1 MTRGRRATS
10 DEVKALKKDPT
21 SRRAALAQK
30 PAAAPRRSMSAT
42 YTPTFLRRKL
52 EKLIYARVVD
62 DLVSRRI
69 ARAADL
75 DGYGRWATYL
85 SRWIT
90 LNRKL
95 KPGAEAYETESK
107 HGKMLRKHPHFAA
120 MIDLERVMM
129 ALEDRLGLNPAARQN
144 IIRGIAAL
152 AGSQFAGD
160 LFTEDERT
168 NSQPGEMPAQSDQNA
183 AEQPPAPPPERSPLG
198 FLDTGSRLP
207 N

>member
-10 DEVKALKKDPT
+10 GEVKALKQNPT
-21 SRRAALAQK
+21 AKRQALEQK
-30 PAAAPRRSMSAT
+30 ELPAPKRAT
-42 YTPTFLRRKL
+42 YTPAFLKRKL
-52 EKLIYARVVD
+52 EKAIYSRVVD

-75 DGYGRWATYL
+75 DSYGRWATYL
-85 SRWIT
+85 ARWIT

-95 KPGAEAYETESK
+95 RPGAEAYETESK

-129 ALEDRLGLNPAARQN
+129 SLEDRLGLNPAARQN
-144 IIRGIAAL
+144 IIRGITAL
-152 AGSQFAGD
+152 AASPFAGD
-160 LFTEDERT
+160 LFAEDERSNNQAST
-168 NSQPGEMPAQSDQNA
+168 PSEEKPEEPKADL
-183 AEQPPAPPPERSPLG
+183 PPARSPLG
-198 FLDTGSRLP
+198 FLDTSSRLP